1 MSMSARKSP
10 ASSRKSTS
18 TSATT
23 VKKGQ
28 LLAEIDPR
36 VYQAQVEAG
45 EAHLNSLRAQL
56 NQQKAAAVLAEQNL
70 KRNQN
75 LIAANAVSQQALQE
89 TESQAAVA
97 RAQVDSIAAQM
108 QETESN
114 LKASRTNLGF
124 TKIFAPMDGT
134 VTTLPTKEGQT
145 LNANQTTP
153 TVMQVANLDVMTVR
167 AQVAEADVTRIKEN
181 MPAYFTTLG
190 DSETRWQGTV
200 RQVQP
205 SPEIVND
212 VVLYD
217 VLIDVKNEGH
227 KLMTGMTTQV
237 FFIFGKADNA
247 VIVPAEV
254 LTRRVAKEDND
265 KGKAYRVTVVTDKG
279 REQRVIH
286 VGLQTRTQAE
296 VIDGLQEG
304 EKLAGNRPAGTPN
317 QNNQANNQQRGNG
330 AAQRAASY
338 PRTTAMNATILELH
352 DIHKHY
358 QNGDTTVR
366 ALDGVSLT
374 IQRGEFVA
382 IMGQSGSGKST
393 LMNIIGCLDRPTTGS
408 YLVLGKEAANLEPDE
423 LASLRRETFGFI
435 FQRYNLLATATAEE
449 NVAIPSVYAGLPKQQ
464 RKTHAKELLKRLGLG
479 DRTDH
484 RPSELSGGQ
493 QQRVAIARALVNDP
507 PVILADEPTGALD
520 SKSGDE
526 VLALLKQLHAEGR
539 TIILITHAE
548 NVAQH
553 AGRIVRIQDGRI
565 IEDTGVNLARAR
577 HLPQVQELNLSSAVS
592 LVASMQEAL
601 VTAGRSLRVNI
612 FRTILTLLGIIIGV
626 AAVVAMLAVGEGS
639 RQKVLDRISSF
650 GTNLMLIRPGAAGI
664 RNAGDIATLV
674 PDDAAAIKALP
685 NIEAALP
692 ERNGRATV
700 RFGNI
705 DYQTSMQGTGE
716 DFPSARDWPVAEG
729 QFFNADDMKH
739 YAAVVVLG
747 RTVAKT
753 LFPGGDSPVGKYVLM
768 KNVPFLVIG
777 VMSEKGASP
786 NGSDQDDV
794 IFVPI
799 TTGLVRL
806 FGKNY
811 LSSITIKVKD
821 SAEIEA
827 TQQSVE
833 TLLKARHKTE
843 DFSVRN
849 MASFLQAAME
859 TQDTFTFLL
868 GTVAAISLLV
878 GGIGVMNI
886 MLVSVVERTREIGIR
901 MATGARMRDIMLQF
915 NIEAAVVCAT
925 GGILGI
931 LVGVLAGLVL
941 RYSGMSVIF
950 SVTPA
955 LLAFACA
962 SATGLIFGY
971 LPARQAAQL
980 DPVVALAS
988 E

>member
-1 MSMSARKSP
+1 M
-10 ASSRKSTS
+10 
-18 TSATT
+18 
-23 VKKGQ
+23 
-28 LLAEIDPR
+28 
-36 VYQAQVEAG
+36 
-45 EAHLNSLRAQL
+45 
-56 NQQKAAAVLAEQNL
+56 
-70 KRNQN
+70 
-75 LIAANAVSQQALQE
+75 
-89 TESQAAVA
+89 
-97 RAQVDSIAAQM
+97 
-108 QETESN
+108 
-114 LKASRTNLGF
+114 
-124 TKIFAPMDGT
+124 
-134 VTTLPTKEGQT
+134 
-145 LNANQTTP
+145 
-153 TVMQVANLDVMTVR
+153 
-167 AQVAEADVTRIKEN
+167 
-181 MPAYFTTLG
+181 
-190 DSETRWQGTV
+190 
-200 RQVQP
+200 
-205 SPEIVND
+205 
-212 VVLYD
+212 
-217 VLIDVKNEGH
+217 NE
-227 KLMTGMTTQV
+227 
-237 FFIFGKADNA
+237 
-247 VIVPAEV
+247 
-254 LTRRVAKEDND
+254 
-265 KGKAYRVTVVTDKG
+265 
-279 REQRVIH
+279 
-286 VGLQTRTQAE
+286 
-296 VIDGLQEG
+296 
-304 EKLAGNRPAGTPN
+304 
-317 QNNQANNQQRGNG
+317 
-330 AAQRAASY
+330 
-338 PRTTAMNATILELH
+338 TILDLS

-358 QNGDTTVR
+358 INGDTTVR
-366 ALDGVSLT
+366 ALDGVSLK
-374 IQRGEFVA
+374 IRRGEFVA

-393 LMNIIGCLDRPTTGS
+393 LMNILGCLDRPTTGS
-408 YLVLGKEAANLEPDE
+408 YKVLGHEAANLEPDE
-423 LASLRRETFGFI
+423 LASLRRETFGFV
-435 FQRYNLLATATAEE
+435 FQKYNLLAPATAGE
-449 NVAIPSVYAGLPKQQ
+449 NVQIPSVYAGLPKHK
-464 RKTHAKELLKRLGLG
+464 RAERAASLLASLGLG
-479 DRTDH
+479 DRTAH

-565 IEDTGVNLARAR
+565 FEDTGSVADQSTETVTTSQRSF
-577 HLPQVQELNLSSAVS
+577 ESAVG
-592 LVASMQEAL
+592 LMASAQEAL
-601 VTAGRSLRVNI
+601 VTAWRSLRVNI
-612 FRTILTLLGIIIGV
+612 FRTMLTLLGIIIGV

-674 PDDAAAIKALP
+674 PDDAVAIKALP
-685 NIEAALP
+685 NIETALP
-692 ERNGRATV
+692 ERSTRITV
-700 RFGNI
+700 RYGNL
-705 DYQTSMQGTGE
+705 DYQTSAQGTGE

-753 LFPGGDSPVGKYVLM
+753 LFPDGGSPIGKYVLIRS
-768 KNVPFLVIG
+768 VPYVVIG
-777 VMSEKGASP
+777 VMSDKGASP

-799 TTGLVRL
+799 STGLVRL

-821 SAEIEA
+821 SSDIEA
-827 TQQSVE
+827 TQTRVE
-833 TLLKARHKTE
+833 ALLKNRHNTE

-859 TQDTFTFLL
+859 TQDTFTLLL

-915 NIEAAVVCAT
+915 NIEAAVVCAA

-931 LVGVLAGLVL
+931 LVGMIAGLVL
-941 RYSGMSVIF
+941 RYSGMTVIF

-955 LLAFACA
+955 ALAFACA
-962 SATGLIFGY
+962 SATGLAFGY

>member
-1 MSMSARKSP
+1 M
-10 ASSRKSTS
+10 
-18 TSATT
+18 
-23 VKKGQ
+23 
-28 LLAEIDPR
+28 
-36 VYQAQVEAG
+36 
-45 EAHLNSLRAQL
+45 NS
-56 NQQKAAAVLAEQNL
+56 
-70 KRNQN
+70 
-75 LIAANAVSQQALQE
+75 
-89 TESQAAVA
+89 
-97 RAQVDSIAAQM
+97 
-108 QETESN
+108 
-114 LKASRTNLGF
+114 
-124 TKIFAPMDGT
+124 
-134 VTTLPTKEGQT
+134 
-145 LNANQTTP
+145 
-153 TVMQVANLDVMTVR
+153 
-167 AQVAEADVTRIKEN
+167 
-181 MPAYFTTLG
+181 
-190 DSETRWQGTV
+190 
-200 RQVQP
+200 
-205 SPEIVND
+205 
-212 VVLYD
+212 
-217 VLIDVKNEGH
+217 
-227 KLMTGMTTQV
+227 
-237 FFIFGKADNA
+237 
-247 VIVPAEV
+247 
-254 LTRRVAKEDND
+254 
-265 KGKAYRVTVVTDKG
+265 
-279 REQRVIH
+279 
-286 VGLQTRTQAE
+286 
-296 VIDGLQEG
+296 
-304 EKLAGNRPAGTPN
+304 
-317 QNNQANNQQRGNG
+317 
-330 AAQRAASY
+330 
-338 PRTTAMNATILELH
+338 TILDLR
-352 DIHKHY
+352 DIQKHY
-358 QNGDTTVR
+358 KNGDTTVR
-366 ALDGVSLT
+366 ALDGVSLK
-374 IQRGEFVA
+374 IHRGEFVA

-393 LMNIIGCLDRPTTGS
+393 LMNIIGCLDRPTSGS
-408 YLVLGKEAANLEPDE
+408 YTVLGREAANLEPDE
-423 LASLRRETFGFI
+423 LAALRRETFGFI
-435 FQRYNLLATATAEE
+435 FQRYNLLATATAQE
-449 NVAIPSVYAGLPKQQ
+449 NVAIPSVYAGLAKHK
-464 RKTHAKELLKRLGLG
+464 RITHANELLQRLGLG

-493 QQRVAIARALVNDP
+493 QQRVAIARAMVNDP

-520 SKSGDE
+520 TKSGDE
-526 VLALLKQLHAEGR
+526 VLALLKQLHGEGR

-565 IEDTGVNLARAR
+565 IEDTGIVNDEAAENIAPDN
-577 HLPQVQELNLSSAVS
+577 HSFESAVS
-592 LVASMQEAL
+592 LLASAQEAL
-601 VTAGRSLRVNI
+601 VTAGRSLRVNV
-612 FRTILTLLGIIIGV
+612 FRTVLTLLGIIIGV
-626 AAVVAMLAVGEGS
+626 SAVVAMLAVGEGS

-650 GTNLMLIRPGAAGI
+650 GTNLILIRPGGAGI

-685 NIEAALP
+685 NVESALP

-700 RFGNI
+700 RFGNL

-716 DFPSARDWPVAEG
+716 DFPAARDWPVAEG

-753 LFPGGDSPVGKYVLM
+753 LFPDGSSPVGKYVLM
-768 KNVPFLVIG
+768 KNVPFVVIG
-777 VMSEKGASP
+777 VMNEKGASP

-799 TTGLVRL
+799 STGLVRI

-811 LSSITIKVKD
+811 LTSITIKVKD
-821 SAEIEA
+821 AADIDA
-827 TQQSVE
+827 TQERVE
-833 TLLKARHKTE
+833 TLLKARHNTT

-859 TQDTFTFLL
+859 TQDTFTLLL

-915 NIEAAVVCAT
+915 NIEAAVVCAA

-931 LVGVLAGLVL
+931 LVGMLAGLVL

-980 DPVVALAS
+980 DPVIALAS